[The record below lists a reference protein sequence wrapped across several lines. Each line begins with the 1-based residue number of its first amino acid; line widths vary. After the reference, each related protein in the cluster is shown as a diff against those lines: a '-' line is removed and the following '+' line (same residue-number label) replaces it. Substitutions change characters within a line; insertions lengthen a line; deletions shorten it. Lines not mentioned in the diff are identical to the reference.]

1 MQQRSEAAESLNHEG
16 HWVGTRYLGALHQF
30 NGYLRGYLHLYNSSE
45 YHSFGAIS
53 VKDRSQSWLGNFAIS
68 PQILTGTYYCAGTP
82 SNNEKGGSH
91 EICNWRAR
99 HRTKKRSGHA
109 KPDQVNPLPKL
120 ESSRRKHSARRP
132 MRQSSRW
139 TFTGCF

>member
-1 MQQRSEAAESLNHEG
+1 MSSHATTKRGRGVSQARKPLGGNRVSGGATSVQRLS
-16 HWVGTRYLGALHQF
+16 W
-30 NGYLRGYLHLYNSSE
+30 GYLHLYNSSE

-68 PQILTGTYYCAGTP
+68 PQILTGTYYCAGTQ
-82 SNNEKGGSH
+82 SNNEKGVSH
-91 EICNWRAR
+91 EISNLRAR

-120 ESSRRKHSARRP
+120 ESSRRRHDTRR
-132 MRQSSRW
+132 Q
-139 TFTGCF
+139 